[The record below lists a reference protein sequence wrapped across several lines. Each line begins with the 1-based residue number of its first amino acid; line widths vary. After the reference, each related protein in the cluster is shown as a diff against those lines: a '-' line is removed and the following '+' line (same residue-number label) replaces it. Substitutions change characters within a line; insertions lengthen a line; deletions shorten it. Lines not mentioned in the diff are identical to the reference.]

1 MALATFEVIA
11 ELPVVVEEGGS
22 SISYPPGAIFTA
34 RDNNTSV
41 LRLLNL
47 GSIILV
53 SGVDPRDGFVIIQG
67 PPGPP
72 GAGQAVVVDDFS
84 PPVNGQILFVL
95 SQTPAD
101 ASAVRFYVNGIE
113 YTQQQGDI
121 TVAGTNLTWLDV
133 PFTIEATDG
142 VWAIYEV

>member
-11 ELPVVVEEGGS
+11 ELPVVVEEGGLA
-22 SISYPPGAIFTA
+22 ISYPPGTIFSA

-41 LRLLNL
+41 LRLLRL
-47 GSIILV
+47 GSIIRVKGL
-53 SGVDPRDGFVIIQG
+53 DPREGFVIIQG

-84 PPVNGQILFVL
+84 PPTNGQILFL
-95 SQTPAD
+95 LGQTPAD
-101 ASAVRFYVNGIE
+101 PSSVRFYVNGIE

-121 TVAGTNLTWLDV
+121 TVVGTNLTWLNG
-133 PFTIEATDG
+133 PFTIEADDG